1 MARTL
6 TPLDAHTII
15 NSMVEQSQGVTSLTA
30 TDTSSF
36 VSIGEAFLASGVE
49 NTLNA
54 LSLVLLRTMIA
65 SRPYSG
71 KLGLINSIS
80 TDTYAHRIR
89 KISYYGKP
97 AYAAGDWNTDVFTNL
112 ADGFDNGTNPS
123 GSPLV
128 DQSQKS
134 MWEQVPAIPLE
145 LNFAGS
151 SVWQDGIT
159 RYEYQVR
166 QAFRDEASFNA
177 FVAGFL
183 QEKAN
188 DLEQQKESFRRLTLL
203 NAMAG
208 VYDINGANSVNLTTE
223 FNTFYQ
229 LATPLTT
236 QELLSDHLKEFM
248 EYLTFR
254 IRNDSDRLT
263 YRSTSYHWSPTRVDG
278 LELLRHTPKSK
289 QKLFL
294 YSPLLNASKA
304 MVLPEIFNPQYL
316 SIENYEGV
324 DFWQSFDTPMGM
336 NIQPAVPGTG
346 GNAGTQVQGSAV
358 ALDNVVGFLF
368 DTDALMVDFQL
379 DTAATTPLEARKHYM
394 TTWYSMARNA
404 ICDYTENMIL
414 YYMAD

>member
-36 VSIGEAFLASGVE
+36 VSIGEALLASGVE
-49 NTLNA
+49 NVLNT

-65 SRPYSG
+65 SRPYQG

-80 TDTYAHRIR
+80 TDTYSHRLR

-97 AYAAGDWNTDVFTNL
+97 SVAAGDWNTDLFTNL
-112 ADGFDNGTNPS
+112 ADGFDNGQNPS
-123 GSPLV
+123 GGTP
-128 DQSQKS
+128 QSTESQWLQ
-134 MWEQVPAIPLE
+134 MAPIP
-145 LNFAGS
+145 FQQTFGGS
-151 SVWQDGIT
+151 SVWQDGLT
-159 RYEYQVR
+159 RYEYQVK

-177 FVAGFL
+177 FVAGFI

-236 QELLSDHLKEFM
+236 QELLTDHLKEFM
-248 EYLTFR
+248 EYLVFR
-254 IRNDSDRLT
+254 IRTDSDRLT

-278 LELLRHTPKSK
+278 LELLRHTPKNK

-294 YSPLLNASKA
+294 YSPLINASKA
-304 MVLPEIFNPQYL
+304 MVLPEIFNPEYL

-324 DFWQSFDTPMGM
+324 DFWQSFDTPMGL

-358 ALDNVVGFLF
+358 SLDNVVGFLF

-379 DTAATTPLEARKHYM
+379 DYARSTGIEARKGYS
-394 TTWYSMARNA
+394 TIWYGMARNA
-404 ICDYTENMIL
+404 ICDYSENMIL

>member
-6 TPLDAHTII
+6 TPLDAYAII

-97 AYAAGDWNTDVFTNL
+97 AMAAGDWNTDVFTNL
-112 ADGFDNGTNPS
+112 APGFDNGENPI
-123 GSPLV
+123 GGTP
-128 DQSQKS
+128 QSQKS

-159 RYEYQVR
+159 RYEYQIK

-177 FVAGFL
+177 FVAGFI

-188 DLEQQKESFRRLTLL
+188 DLEQQKESFRRMNLL

-208 VYDINGANSVNLTTE
+208 VYDINGANAVNLTSE
-223 FNTFYQ
+223 FNTLYG
-229 LATPLTT
+229 TSYTT
-236 QELLSDHLKEFM
+236 AQLLSTYLKQFM
-248 EYLTFR
+248 EYLAFR

-263 YRSTSYHWSPTRVDG
+263 YRTVAYHWSPTRADG
-278 LELLRHTPKSK
+278 LELLRFTPKNK

-294 YSPLLNASKA
+294 YNPMVNQMRAT
-304 MVLPEIFNPQYL
+304 VLPEIFNPQYL

-324 DFWQSFDTPMGM
+324 DWWQSFNSGEEMSI
-336 NIQPAVPGTG
+336 NITPAVPGTG
-346 GNAGTQVQGSAV
+346 AAAGTQVQGSAV

>member
-6 TPLDAHTII
+6 TPLDAHAII

-49 NTLNA
+49 NTMNA

-80 TDTYAHRIR
+80 TDTYSHRLR

-112 ADGFDNGTNPS
+112 APGFDNGENPS
-123 GSPLV
+123 GGTP
-128 DQSQKS
+128 QSQKS

-145 LNFAGS
+145 WNFGGT
-151 SVWQDGIT
+151 SVWSDGIT
-159 RYEYQVR
+159 RYQDQVKM
-166 QAFRDEASFNA
+166 AFRDEASFNA

-188 DLEQQKESFRRLTLL
+188 DLEQQKESFRRMTLL

-208 VYDINGANSVNLTTE
+208 VYDINGANSVNLTTA
-223 FNTFYQ
+223 FNAFYQ

-236 QELLSDHLKEFM
+236 QELLSDHLKEFV

-263 YRSTSYHWSPTRVDG
+263 YRTTSYHWSPTRVDG
-278 LELLRHTPKSK
+278 LELLRHTPKPK

-316 SIENYEGV
+316 SIKNYEGV

-346 GNAGTQVQGSAV
+346 GNAGTQVQGNAV
-358 ALDNVVGFLF
+358 SLDNVVGFLF
-368 DTDALMVDFQL
+368 DTEALMVDFQL
-379 DTAATTPLEARKHYM
+379 DAANTTPLEARKRYM
-394 TTWYSMARNA
+394 TTWFSMARNA
-404 ICDYTENMIL
+404 ICDFTENMIL

>member
-6 TPLDAHTII
+6 TPLDAYAIV
-15 NSMVEQSQGVTSLTA
+15 NAMVEQAQGVTSLTA

-54 LSLVLLRTMIA
+54 LSLVLLRTMVA

-71 KLGLINSIS
+71 KFSLINSVS
-80 TDTYAHRIR
+80 TDLYSHRLR
-89 KISYYGKP
+89 KISFYGKP
-97 AYAAGDWNTDVFTNL
+97 AMPAGDWNTDIFTNL
-112 ADGFDNGTNPS
+112 ATGFDNGENPS
-123 GSPLV
+123 SGTP
-128 DQSQKS
+128 QSTPS

-159 RYEYQVR
+159 RYEYQLK

-188 DLEQQKESFRRLTLL
+188 DLEQQKESFRRMTLL

-208 VYDINGANSVNLTTE
+208 VYDIGGANSVNLTTE
-223 FNTFYQ
+223 FNNFYG
-229 LATPLTT
+229 TSYTT
-236 QELLSDHLKEFM
+236 AQLLSTYLKEFM

-254 IRNDSDRLT
+254 IRTDSDRLT
-263 YRSTSYHWSPTRVDG
+263 YRTVENHWSPTRADG

-294 YSPLLNASKA
+294 YNPIMNATRA
-304 MVLPEIFNPQYL
+304 TVLPEIFNPQYL

-324 DFWQSFDTPMGM
+324 DWWQGYDDPMG
-336 NIQPAVPGTG
+336 ISITPAVPGTG
-346 GNAGTQVQGSAV
+346 AAAGTQVQGSAV

-379 DTAATTPLEARKHYM
+379 DRAATTPLEARKHYM

-414 YYMAD
+414 YYMEDTSP

>member
-6 TPLDAHTII
+6 TPLDAYAIV

-80 TDTYAHRIR
+80 TDMYSHRLR

-97 AYAAGDWNTDVFTNL
+97 AMAAGDWNTDVFTNL
-112 ADGFDNGTNPS
+112 APGFDNGENPS
-123 GSPLV
+123 GGTP
-128 DQSQKS
+128 QSQKS

-145 LNFAGS
+145 WNFGGS
-151 SVWQDGIT
+151 SVWNDGLT
-159 RYEYQVR
+159 RYQNQVKM
-166 QAFRDEASFNA
+166 AFRDEASFNA
-177 FVAGFL
+177 FVAGFI

-188 DLEQQKESFRRLTLL
+188 DLEQQKESFRRMTLL

-236 QELLSDHLKEFM
+236 AELLSDHLKEFM

-263 YRSTSYHWSPTRVDG
+263 YRTVAYHWSPARADG

-324 DFWQSFDTPMGM
+324 DFWQSFDTPMGID
-336 NIQPAVPGTG
+336 IQPAVPGTG
-346 GNAGTQVQGSAV
+346 AAAGTQVQGNAV

-379 DTAATTPLEARKHYM
+379 DAANTTPLEARKRYM

>member
-6 TPLDAHTII
+6 TPLDAHAIV

-65 SRPYSG
+65 SRPYQG

-80 TDTYAHRIR
+80 TDTYSHRLR

-97 AYAAGDWNTDVFTNL
+97 AYASGDWNTDVFTNL
-112 ADGFDNGTNPS
+112 ADGFDNGENPS
-123 GSPLV
+123 GGTP
-128 DQSQKS
+128 QSQKS

-145 LNFAGS
+145 WSFGGT
-151 SVWQDGIT
+151 SVWSDGIT
-159 RYEYQVR
+159 RYQDQVKM
-166 QAFRDEASFNA
+166 AFSDEASFNA

-236 QELLSDHLKEFM
+236 QELLSDHLKEFV

-263 YRSTSYHWSPTRVDG
+263 YRTTSYHWSPTRVDG
-278 LELLRHTPKSK
+278 LELLRHTPKNK

-294 YSPLLNASKA
+294 YSPLINASKA

-324 DFWQSFDTPMGM
+324 DFWQSFDTPMGL

-346 GNAGTQVQGSAV
+346 GNAGTQVQGNAV
-358 ALDNVVGFLF
+358 SLDNVVGFLF

-379 DTAATTPLEARKHYM
+379 DAANTTPLEARKRYM

>member
-6 TPLDAHTII
+6 TPLDAYAIV
-15 NSMVEQSQGVTSLTA
+15 NSMVEQAQGVTSLTA

-112 ADGFDNGTNPS
+112 SSGFDNGENPS
-123 GSPLV
+123 GGTP
-128 DQSQKS
+128 QSQKS

-159 RYEYQVR
+159 RYEYQLK
-166 QAFRDEASFNA
+166 QAFRDESSFNA

-223 FNTFYQ
+223 FNTYYQ

-236 QELLSDHLKEFM
+236 QELLSDHLKEFL
-248 EYLTFR
+248 EFLVFR
-254 IRNDSDRLT
+254 IRNDSNRLT
-263 YRSTSYHWSPTRVDG
+263 YRTTSYHWSPTRVDG
-278 LELLRHTPKSK
+278 LELLRHTPKDK

-294 YSPLLNASKA
+294 YEPLINASKA
-304 MVLPEIFNPQYL
+304 MVLPEIFHPGMLDIN
-316 SIENYEGV
+316 NYEGI
-324 DFWQSFDTPMGM
+324 DWWQSFDTPMGI

-346 GNAGTQVQGSAV
+346 GNAGTQVQGTAV
-358 ALDNVVGFLF
+358 SLDNVVGFLF